1 MEGVNSFV
9 GFRFLGC
16 EGFGI
21 KQESSLAQIAE
32 AVKDVYP
39 KGAVA
44 YLLDKKGNIKCTLLA
59 SKSEYENAAN
69 LDRRTANVA
78 NGFFVLWDREGRYCT
93 VFYHPKADGC
103 GCSVLASILCLIIGL
118 AIGWGVAYFAVRDSS
133 GSSEPFLMKTDT
145 VVVTKTDTVYLDKH
159 KKYTQERQSP
169 IQERLIGR
177 DQENEG
183 DEAKEAEIQSFV
195 SLYKGKLWSDECSM
209 ETVKEVK
216 KAWRAFPYKDEAR
229 NIYDFDAYIDRYE
242 TFFKGSMDAVHFL
255 LAYRGVFSKDQYR
268 VIRYYSYNS
277 ATYRKLRD
285 IFGMTFKISKEDFEK
300 LKVLN

>member
-1 MEGVNSFV
+1 MTMEGVNSFV

-39 KGAVA
+39 EGAVA

-78 NGFFVLWDREGRYCT
+78 NGFFVLWDRDGRCCT

-118 AIGWGVAYFAVRDSS
+118 AIGWGVTYFAVRDSS
-133 GSSEPFLMKTDT
+133 GSSEPVSMKTDT
-145 VVVTKTDTVYLDKH
+145 VVVTKTDTVYLSKH
-159 KKYTQERQSP
+159 EKYTKERQSP

-177 DQENEG
+177 DQENE
-183 DEAKEAEIQSFV
+183 EKEAIVNSFV
-195 SLYKGKLWSDECSM
+195 SRYKGKLWSDQCSM
-209 ETVKEVK
+209 ETVEEVK
-216 KAWRAFPYKDEAR
+216 EAWEDFPYKEEA
-229 NIYDFDAYIDRYE
+229 NKIYNFDVYIGKYE
-242 TFFKGSMDAVHFL
+242 IFFKEGMDS
-255 LAYRGVFSKDQYR
+255 VFSLINYKSGFSEAQNR
-268 VIRYYSYNS
+268 VIGYYSYNS
-277 ATYRKLRD
+277 ATYSKLLD
-285 IFGMTFKISKEDFEK
+285 TFGKTFKISKKDFDR
-300 LKVLN
+300 LKK

>member
-39 KGAVA
+39 EGAVV

-78 NGFFVLWDREGRYCT
+78 NGFFVLWDRDGRCCT

-133 GSSEPFLMKTDT
+133 GSSEPVSMKTDT
-145 VVVTKTDTVYLDKH
+145 VVVTKTDTVYLSKH
-159 KKYTQERQSP
+159 EKYTKERQSP

-177 DQENEG
+177 DQENE
-183 DEAKEAEIQSFV
+183 EKEAIVNSFV
-195 SLYKGKLWSDECSM
+195 SRYKGKLWSDQCSM
-209 ETVKEVK
+209 ETVEEVK
-216 KAWRAFPYKDEAR
+216 EAWRAFPYKDEAR
-229 NIYDFDAYIDRYE
+229 NIYDFDAYIYRYE
-242 TFFKGSMDAVHFL
+242 TFFKGSMDAVSSL

-285 IFGMTFKISKEDFEK
+285 TFGMTFTISKKDFDR
-300 LKVLN
+300 LKK

>member
-39 KGAVA
+39 EGAVV

-78 NGFFVLWDREGRYCT
+78 NGFFVLWDRDGRCCT

-133 GSSEPFLMKTDT
+133 GSSEPVSMKTDT
-145 VVVTKTDTVYLDKH
+145 VVVTKTDTLYLDKH
-159 KKYTQERQSP
+159 EEYTKERLSP

-177 DQENEG
+177 DQENE
-183 DEAKEAEIQSFV
+183 EKEAIVNSFV
-195 SLYKGKLWSDECSM
+195 SLYKGKLWSDQCSM
-209 ETVKEVK
+209 ETVEEVK
-216 KAWRAFPYKDEAR
+216 EAWRAFPYKAEA
-229 NIYDFDAYIDRYE
+229 NEIYNFDAYIDKYE
-242 TFFKGSMDAVHFL
+242 TFFNGDMDAVSSL
-255 LAYRGVFSKDQYR
+255 LAYKSCFSKAQYH
-268 VIRYYSYNS
+268 VIKHYYLSNS
-277 ATYRKLRD
+277 ETFKKLRD
-285 IFGMTFKISKEDFEK
+285 TFGKTFKISKEDFNRSK
-300 LKVLN
+300 INNK